1 MYSGFSMSD
10 IEQVELKFYC
20 EGCGE
25 HQPVVIEP
33 LKFDDLNDDA
43 WGDIVC
49 KVCHVV
55 IATMSA
61 NREGTLGFA
70 SEFDIREL
78 I

>member
-1 MYSGFSMSD
+1 MSD

-20 EGCGE
+20 PTCPG
-25 HQPVVIEP
+25 HQPVIIEP

-49 KVCHVV
+49 KRCHVV
-55 IATMSA
+55 IATMSS
-61 NREGTLGFA
+61 NREGILGFV

-78 I
+78 YE